1 MTTLT
6 VQCPD
11 QLAKQLDQF
20 VGEGWVTDRGEV
32 LIEALRRFL
41 ESHRPDITRTQVLA
55 DVEWGLHG
63 AD

>member
-11 QLAKQLDQF
+11 QLAQELDGF
-20 VGEGWVTDRGEV
+20 VKEGWAVDTGEAI
-32 LIEALRRFL
+32 IEALRRFL
-41 ESHRPDITRTQVLA
+41 ESHRPGVVRTQVLD

-63 AD
+63 ED

>member
-11 QLAKQLDQF
+11 QLAAQLDQF
-20 VGEGWVTDRGEV
+20 VIEGWVADRGEA
-32 LIEALRRFL
+32 LTEALRRFL
-41 ESHRPDITRTQVLA
+41 ESHRPDISRAQVLA

-63 AD
+63 TD